1 MVRLKYII
9 MGALV
14 VVIGILAAIYF
25 FPSEEK
31 KIRKQFRLLAEWVSK
46 DPGENTFTM
55 AYKIKNIGT
64 LFDGTCEFK
73 IPVYSLSGS
82 YTPEEIS
89 SYAVQGRLSFSQ
101 LYLKFYDLDIV
112 FQEKGIAKVTLT
124 AKLTGKSNVGE
135 YIDEAHELESLL
147 KKVEK
152 RWLFSKFEV
161 VEVLK
166 K

>member
-1 MVRLKYII
+1 MVRFKNII
-9 MGALV
+9 IGALV
-14 VVIGILAAIYF
+14 VVIGIGVTIYF

-31 KIRKQFRLLAEWVSK
+31 KIKKQFRLLAEWVSK

-55 AYKIKNIGT
+55 AYKVRNIGT

-73 IPVYSLSGS
+73 IPVYSFSGS

-89 SYAVQGRLSFSQ
+89 GYAARGRLFCSQ
-101 LYLKFYDLDIV
+101 LHLKFYDLVIA
-112 FQEKGIAKVTLT
+112 FPEMGIAKVTLT

-135 YIDEAHELESLL
+135 YIDETHELEFVL
-147 KKVEK
+147 KKIEK

>member
-1 MVRLKYII
+1 MVRFKNII
-9 MGALV
+9 IGALV
-14 VVIGILAAIYF
+14 LVIGIGVTIYF

-31 KIRKQFRLLAEWVSK
+31 KVKKQFRLLAEWVSK
-46 DPGENTFTM
+46 EPGENTLTM
-55 AYKIKNIGT
+55 AYKVKNIGT

-73 IPVYSLSGS
+73 IPSYSFSGS

-89 SYAVQGRLSFSQ
+89 GYAANGRLYCSQ
-101 LYLKFYDLDIV
+101 LHLKFYDLVIA
-112 FQEKGIAKVTLT
+112 FPEMGIAKVTLT
-124 AKLTGKSNVGE
+124 AKLTGKLTVGE
-135 YIDEAHELESLL
+135 YIDETHELEFVL
-147 KKVEK
+147 KKIEK

>member
-1 MVRLKYII
+1 MVRFKNII
-9 MGALV
+9 IGALV
-14 VVIGILAAIYF
+14 LVIGIGVTIYF

-31 KIRKQFRLLAEWVSK
+31 KIKKQFRLLAEWVSK
-46 DPGENTFTM
+46 NPGENTFTM
-55 AYKIKNIGT
+55 AYKVKNIGT

-73 IPVYSLSGS
+73 VPVYSFSGS

-89 SYAVQGRLSFSQ
+89 GYAARGRLFCSQ
-101 LYLKFYDLDIV
+101 LYLKFFDLVIV
-112 FQEKGIAKVTLT
+112 FPEKGVAKVTLT

-135 YIDEAHELESLL
+135 YIDETHELEFVL
-147 KKVEK
+147 KKIEK